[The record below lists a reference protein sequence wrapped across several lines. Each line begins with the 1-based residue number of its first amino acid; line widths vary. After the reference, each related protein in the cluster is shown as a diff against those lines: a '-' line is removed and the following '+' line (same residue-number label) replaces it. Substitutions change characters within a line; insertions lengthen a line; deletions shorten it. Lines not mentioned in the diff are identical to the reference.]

1 MPRNQDTIELMDLNA
16 VARMVEEFQDL
27 SDEAAHKSRI
37 LILGLLAHS
46 PTPFSRIQ
54 YAPGHITCT
63 GLVIH
68 PSESKILLVH
78 HRRLNR
84 WLLPGGH
91 VEPAD
96 ANIWD
101 TAAREVV
108 EETGVTLNS
117 SATALIG
124 VDVHGIP
131 PSKREPYHLHHDLI
145 WIFQASSE
153 TLQCSVES
161 RQVLWCRFEDFDLY
175 DLPVSIR
182 RCAARAVRVNTP

>member
-1 MPRNQDTIELMDLNA
+1 MDAPA
-16 VARMVEEFQDL
+16 VARLVETFHDP
-27 SDEAAHKSRI
+27 SDEAAQKSRT
-37 LILGLLAHS
+37 LILGLLTYS

-63 GLVIH
+63 GLVLH

-91 VEPAD
+91 VELAD
-96 ANIWD
+96 REIWD

-108 EETGVTLNS
+108 EETGVELRASDRT
-117 SATALIG
+117 LIG

-145 WIFQASSE
+145 WTLHAASE
-153 TLQCSVES
+153 KLQCSAES
-161 RQVLWCRFEDFDLY
+161 RQVLWCRLDEFSVY
-175 DLPVSIR
+175 DLPINIR
-182 RCAARAVRVNTP
+182 RCVGRAMPISAH